1 MSDVSTLREEAHLPA
16 GLCKS
21 AAKRCLLPVVPSFL
35 EGALG
40 HLERGE
46 DLDEKSGGGVGQL
59 LRTFHARQRVD
70 DDLVVD
76 QYDVEQAHAVFQTAP
91 SELVRSFACGQPA
104 RLWLIRL

>member
-1 MSDVSTLREEAHLPA
+1 MSDVFTLRGEAHLPA

-21 AAKRCLLPVVPSFL
+21 ATQRCLLPVVPSFL

-46 DLDEKSGGGVGQL
+46 NLDEESSGGVGEL

-70 DDLVVD
+70 DDLVVGR
-76 QYDVEQAHAVFQTAP
+76 
-91 SELVRSFACGQPA
+91 RSAS
-104 RLWLIRL
+104 